1 MTELVIKYHPDGR
14 VEIEGVG
21 FVGQECL
28 QASLPFEKALGME
41 DVARE
46 MKKDGPAAA
55 WQGQQVRGRGEV
67 SS

>member
-1 MTELVIKYHPDGR
+1 MTKELVIKYHPDGR

-46 MKKDGPAAA
+46 MKDGPAA